1 MTDETTTTDEL
12 KASRTQRFAEWL
24 MRREEARAE
33 KESSLEGLVKLNV
46 LVSFAKALANRPDIP
61 KDPIVASGGTNLLGT
76 IRELIK
82 NNMPTEQPVHDNTQR
97 KIVIIT
103 DGYDTYN

>member
-1 MTDETTTTDEL
+1 MSDEPITDEQ

-46 LVSFAKALANRPDIP
+46 VVSFLTLGLVGGFEAVQLGISLIP
-61 KDPIVASGGTNLLGT
+61 YL
-76 IRELIK
+76 
-82 NNMPTEQPVHDNTQR
+82 
-97 KIVIIT
+97 
-103 DGYDTYN
+103 